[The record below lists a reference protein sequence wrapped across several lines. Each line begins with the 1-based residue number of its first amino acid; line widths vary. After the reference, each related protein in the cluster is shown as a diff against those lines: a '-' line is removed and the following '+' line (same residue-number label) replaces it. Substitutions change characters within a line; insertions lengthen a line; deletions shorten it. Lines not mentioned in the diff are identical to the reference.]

1 MEQNHPSKLK
11 QLFGKELDPVVFY
24 IAAGMTAPFVF
35 MGLFTTDRLAA
46 VSGAM
51 VGAICKY
58 FQSMYLLGVT
68 GFLLF
73 CVALAL
79 SPLGKIRLGKDNEK
93 PEYST
98 LSWFS
103 MLFSAGM
110 GIGLLFWAIAEPMS
124 HMASPPVTGLD
135 SNQTAVLAQEIYF
148 FHWGFHA
155 WGIYAI
161 VGLALAYS
169 QFRKNRGA
177 LISGCLVPI
186 FGEKLCNGT
195 FGKVIDAFC
204 VWATLF
210 GVVTGIG
217 TGAMQ
222 MTGGLSY
229 LLGFEHSQFAIAIVI
244 TVVTLCFVI
253 SAITGISKGIKGL
266 SLLNIVLMVVLFCF
280 FLVSGPTGFLIK
292 NFGATLGAY
301 LKDLPQLS
309 FSTVLFGNE
318 GWTRGWTV
326 FYWAFWIAWAPFTGG
341 FIARISRGRTIRE
354 FVLVVIA
361 APVIFSFLFSTVM
374 GGTGIYYDLFEGTSI
389 GKVAL
394 ELSLYEALK
403 SLPFTTLISIVG
415 VVLAFSF
422 VITSAD
428 SATYVM
434 ARFCTKG
441 LDPEDPKAI
450 SRLTIIWGACL
461 GILTV
466 AFIYSG
472 GLNGL
477 KSSTII
483 GSLPFIFIM
492 FLGGIALVKDLLA
505 EERVPA
511 DAVNEEVV
519 PAVATVTDEEPGK

>member
-1 MEQNHPSKLK
+1 MNQENSRLK
-11 QLFGKELDPVVFY
+11 NLFGKELDPVVFY
-24 IAAGMTAPFVF
+24 IAAAMTAPFVLMALF
-35 MGLFTTDRLAA
+35 MTDKLAK

-51 VGAICKY
+51 VGAICAN

-73 CVALAL
+73 CVAIAL
-79 SPLGKIRLGKDNEK
+79 SPWGKIRLGDDAEK

-98 LSWFS
+98 LSWFA

-110 GIGLLFWAIAEPMS
+110 GIGLLFWSIAEPMS
-124 HMASPPVTGLD
+124 HIASPPITGLD
-135 SNQTAVLAQEIYF
+135 KNATATLAQEIYF

-161 VGLALAYS
+161 VGMALAYS
-169 QFRKNRGA
+169 QFRKKRGA

-186 FGEKLCNGT
+186 FGEKHCNGT
-195 FGKVIDAFC
+195 FGKAIDAFC

-229 LLGFEHSQFAIAIVI
+229 LLGFEHSQTAIAVVI
-244 TVVTLCFVI
+244 TIITISSII
-253 SAITGISKGIKGL
+253 SAITGISKGIKSL
-266 SLLNIVLMVVLFCF
+266 SLLNIILMCVLFFYF
-280 FLVSGPTGFLIK
+280 FFFGPTTFIVE

-301 LKDLPQLS
+301 LKDLPELS

-326 FYWAFWIAWAPFTGG
+326 FYWAFWIAWAPFVGG
-341 FIARISRGRTIRE
+341 FIARISRGRSIRE

-361 APVIFSFLFSTVM
+361 APVLFSFVFSSVL
-374 GGTGIYYDLFEGTSI
+374 GGTGIYFDLFEGTAI

-394 ELSLYEALK
+394 ELSLYETLQHMPA
-403 SLPFTTLISIVG
+403 TGLISSIG
-415 VVLAFSF
+415 VLLAITF
-422 VITSAD
+422 VITSVD

-434 ARFCTKG
+434 ARFCTNG
-441 LDPEDPKAI
+441 IDPSDPKAG
-450 SRLTIIWGACL
+450 SRLIVFWGLCL
-461 GILTV
+461 GILTT
-466 AFIYSG
+466 AFILSG

-492 FLGGIALVKDLLA
+492 FLGGAALVKDLIA
-505 EERVPA
+505 EKAFKSV
-511 DAVNEEVV
+511 
-519 PAVATVTDEEPGK
+519 TVQVSQDS

>member
-1 MEQNHPSKLK
+1 MSTENNSKLK
-11 QLFGKELDPVVFY
+11 KLFGKELDPVVFY
-24 IAAGMTAPFVF
+24 IAIAMTAPFIF
-35 MGLFTTDRLAA
+35 MGLFASELLTKVT
-46 VSGAM
+46 GTM
-51 VGAICKY
+51 VGAICQY
-58 FQSMYLLGVT
+58 FQSTYLLGVT
-68 GFLLF
+68 GILLF
-73 CVALAL
+73 CVILAI
-79 SPLGKIRLGKDNEK
+79 SPLGKVKLSGDDEK
-93 PEYST
+93 PEHST

-124 HMASPPVTGLD
+124 HIANPPIKGLD
-135 SNQTAVLAQEIYF
+135 ADATAILAQEIYF

-169 QFRKNRGA
+169 QFRKKRGA

-186 FGEKLCNGT
+186 FGEKLCEGT

-229 LLGFEHSQFAIAIVI
+229 LLGFEHSSFAIAIVI
-244 TVVTLCFVI
+244 AIVTVSFVI
-253 SAITGISKGIKGL
+253 SAITGINKGIKAL
-266 SLLNIVLMVVLFCF
+266 SLLNIILMMVLFLF
-280 FLVSGPTGFLIK
+280 FLIAGPTAFILK
-292 NFGATLGAY
+292 NFVATFGTY
-301 LKDLPQLS
+301 LKDLPELS

-341 FIARISRGRTIRE
+341 FIARISKGRTIRE

-374 GGTGIYYDLFEGTSI
+374 GGTGIYMDLFEGTAI

-394 ELSLYEALK
+394 ELSLYETLK
-403 SLPFTTLISIVG
+403 HMPATALISTIG
-415 VVLAFSF
+415 VVLATSF

-434 ARFCTKG
+434 ARFCTHG
-441 LDPEDPKAI
+441 VDPTDAKAT
-450 SRLTIIWGACL
+450 SRLTILWGLCL
-461 GILTV
+461 GVLTV
-466 AFIYSG
+466 AFMYSG
-472 GLNGL
+472 GLSGL

-492 FLGGIALVKDLLA
+492 FLCGIALVIDLLK
-505 EERVPA
+505 EPK
-511 DAVNEEVV
+511 
-519 PAVATVTDEEPGK
+519 TVSSQPTAPVDSKA

>member
-1 MEQNHPSKLK
+1 MNNNSNSALK
-11 QLFGKELDPVVFY
+11 KLFGKELDPVVFY
-24 IAAGMTAPFVF
+24 IAVAMTAPFVF
-35 MGLFTTDRLAA
+35 MGLFTTSTLAT
-46 VSGAM
+46 VTGAM

-58 FQSMYLLGVT
+58 FQSTYLLGVT
-68 GFLLF
+68 GFLIF
-73 CVALAL
+73 CVVLAL
-79 SPLGKIRLGKDNEK
+79 SPLGKVRLGGDDEK
-93 PEYST
+93 PEHST
-98 LSWFS
+98 MSWFS

-124 HMASPPVTGLD
+124 HIANPPTKGLD
-135 SNQTAVLAQEIYF
+135 TDATAILAQEIYF

-169 QFRKNRGA
+169 QFRKKRGA

-186 FGEKLCNGT
+186 FGEKLCKGT
-195 FGKVIDAFC
+195 FGKIIDAFC
-204 VWATLF
+204 IWATLF
-210 GVVTGIG
+210 GVVAGIG

-229 LLGFEHSQFAIAIVI
+229 LLGFEHSNFAIAVVI
-244 TVVTLCFVI
+244 TLITISFVI
-253 SAITGISKGIKGL
+253 SAITGINKGIKAL
-266 SLLNIVLMVVLFCF
+266 SLLNIVLMIALFLF
-280 FLVSGPTGFLIK
+280 FLVWGPTGFILN
-292 NFGATLGAY
+292 NFGATFGAY
-301 LKDLPQLS
+301 LKDLPELS
-309 FSTVLFGNE
+309 FSTVLFENE

-341 FIARISRGRTIRE
+341 FIARISRGRSIRE

-361 APVIFSFLFSTVM
+361 APVIFSFLFSSVM
-374 GGTGIYYDLFEGTSI
+374 GGTGIYMDLFEGTAI

-394 ELSLYEALK
+394 ELSLFETLKHMPATALM
-403 SLPFTTLISIVG
+403 SVIG
-415 VVLAFSF
+415 VILAISF

-434 ARFCTKG
+434 ARFCTHG
-441 LDPEDPKAI
+441 VDPADAKATN
-450 SRLTIIWGACL
+450 RLTIFWGLCL
-461 GILTV
+461 GVLTV

-472 GLNGL
+472 GINGL

-492 FLGGIALVKDLLA
+492 ILGGVSLVIDLVK
-505 EERVPA
+505 ERKSVSATIAVPS
-511 DAVNEEVV
+511 DIS
-519 PAVATVTDEEPGK
+519 

>member
-1 MEQNHPSKLK
+1 MQQNESSKLK

-24 IAAGMTAPFVF
+24 IAVAMTAPFVLMALF
-35 MGLFTTDRLAA
+35 MTDKLAA

-51 VGAICKY
+51 VGAICQY

-73 CVALAL
+73 CIALAV
-79 SPLGKIRLGKDNEK
+79 SPLGKTRLGKDDEK
-93 PEYST
+93 PEHST

-124 HMASPPVTGLD
+124 HIANPPMKGLD
-135 SNQTAVLAQEIYF
+135 ANATAILAQEIYF

-195 FGKVIDAFC
+195 FGKTVDAFC

-229 LLGFEHSQFAIAIVI
+229 LLGFEHSQLAIAIVI
-244 TVVTLCFVI
+244 GFVTICFVI
-253 SAITGISKGIKGL
+253 SALTGISKGIKAL
-266 SLLNIVLMVVLFCF
+266 SLLNVVLMVII
-280 FLVSGPTGFLIK
+280 FLYFLIFGPTAFIFK

-301 LKDLPQLS
+301 VTDLPSLS

-341 FIARISRGRTIRE
+341 FIARISKGRTIRE
-354 FVLVVIA
+354 FVLVVVA
-361 APVIFSFLFSTVM
+361 APVIFSFLFSSVM
-374 GGTGIYYDLFEGTSI
+374 GGTGIYFDLFEGTAI

-394 ELSLYEALK
+394 ELSLYETLK
-403 SLPFTTLISIVG
+403 NMPFTTLISAIG
-415 VVLAFSF
+415 VILAFSF

-434 ARFCTKG
+434 ARFCTHG
-441 LDPEDPKAI
+441 VDPTDAKAT
-450 SRLTIIWGACL
+450 SRLTILWGVCL
-461 GILTV
+461 GILTI

-492 FLGGIALVKDLLA
+492 FFGAIALVKDLLA
-505 EERVPA
+505 ETSQSVVVTAEQMEPVP
-511 DAVNEEVV
+511 VTVEENI
-519 PAVATVTDEEPGK
+519 TKE

>member
-1 MEQNHPSKLK
+1 MKDNNNSTLK
-11 QLFGKELDPVVFY
+11 RLFGKELDPVVFY
-24 IAAGMTAPFVF
+24 IAIAMTVPFVF
-35 MGLFTTDRLAA
+35 MGLFTTDKLAE
-46 VSGAM
+46 VTGAM
-51 VGAICKY
+51 VGGICNY

-68 GFLLF
+68 GFLIF
-73 CVALAL
+73 CVILAL
-79 SPLGKIRLGKDNEK
+79 SPLGKVRLGGDNEK
-93 PEYST
+93 PEHST
-98 LSWFS
+98 MSWFS

-124 HMASPPVTGLD
+124 HIANPPIKGLD
-135 SNQTAVLAQEIYF
+135 ANATAILAQEIYF

-186 FGEKLCNGT
+186 FGEKLCKGT

-229 LLGFEHSQFAIAIVI
+229 LLGFEHSSFAIAIVI
-244 TVVTLCFVI
+244 AFVTICFVI
-253 SAITGISKGIKGL
+253 SAITGINKGIKAL
-266 SLLNIVLMVVLFCF
+266 SLLNIVLMMVLFLF
-280 FLVSGPTGFLIK
+280 FLIFGPTSFILK
-292 NFGATLGAY
+292 NFAATFGAY
-301 LKDLPQLS
+301 LTDLPELS
-309 FSTVLFGNE
+309 FSTILFGNE

-374 GGTGIYYDLFEGTSI
+374 GGTGIYMDLFEGTAI

-394 ELSLYEALK
+394 ELSLYETLK
-403 SLPFTTLISIVG
+403 YMPATALISAIG
-415 VVLAFSF
+415 VILATSF

-434 ARFCTKG
+434 ARFCTHG
-441 LDPEDPKAI
+441 VDPTDAKAT
-450 SRLTIIWGACL
+450 SRLTVLWGLFL

-466 AFIYSG
+466 AFMYSG

-492 FLGGIALVKDLLA
+492 ILGGVALVIDLVK
-505 EERVPA
+505 ERKSVPA
-511 DAVNEEVV
+511 QAAV
-519 PAVATVTDEEPGK
+519 PSDI

>member
-1 MEQNHPSKLK
+1 MEQNNSGKLK
-11 QLFGKELDPVVFY
+11 QLFGKELDPLVFY
-24 IAAGMTAPFVF
+24 IAIGMTVPFVF
-35 MGLFTTDRLAA
+35 MGLFTTDKLAA

-79 SPLGKIRLGKDNEK
+79 SPLGKIRLGKNGEQ

-98 LSWFS
+98 FSWFS

-124 HMASPPVTGLD
+124 HMANPPMAGLD
-135 SNQTAVLAQEIYF
+135 KNQTAVLAQEIYF

-186 FGEKLCNGT
+186 FGEKLCKGT
-195 FGKVIDAFC
+195 FGKAIDAFC

-229 LLGFEHSQFAIAIVI
+229 LLGFEHSTFAIAVVI
-244 TVVTLCFVI
+244 GLVTLCFVI
-253 SAITGISKGIKGL
+253 SAITGISRGIKAL
-266 SLLNIVLMVVLFCF
+266 SLLNIVLMIVLFFF
-280 FLVSGPTGFLIK
+280 FLVFGPTGFLFK

-301 LKDLPQLS
+301 LTDLPQLS
-309 FSTVLFGNE
+309 FTTVLFGNE

-374 GGTGIYYDLFEGTSI
+374 GGTGIYHDLFEGTAI

-394 ELSLYEALK
+394 ELSLFETLK
-403 SLPFTTLISIVG
+403 YMPFTTLISIIG
-415 VVLAFSF
+415 VILAFSF

-434 ARFCTKG
+434 ARFCTQG
-441 LDPEDPKAI
+441 VDPEDPKAT
-450 SRLTIIWGACL
+450 SRLTIIWGAFL

-466 AFIYSG
+466 AFIFSG

-492 FLGGIALVKDLLA
+492 FLGGIALIKDLLA
-505 EERVPA
+505 EEREPAIDAIDEAVPVAVPA
-511 DAVNEEVV
+511 RD
-519 PAVATVTDEEPGK
+519 DENRN